1 MQKPR
6 STAQKLE
13 IRRFLEANRDREM
26 TVAEIAEALAES
38 GSGIGI
44 ATVYR
49 AVKRMESEGVLL
61 RRVVGSKDKA
71 LFKYCGDESVRNMHM
86 IFCQVCGK
94 TVSIPF
100 ELARK
105 FEASVADKT
114 GFSVTDHQLLLYGL
128 CPDCK

>member
-6 STAQKLE
+6 ATAQKIE
-13 IRRFLEANRDREM
+13 IRRFLEANRDKEM
-26 TVAEIAEALAES
+26 TVSEIAEALAES

-49 AVKRMESEGVLL
+49 AVKRMENEGVLL

-71 LFKYCGDESVRNMHM
+71 LYKYCGDEKVRNIHS

-100 ELARK
+100 ELAHR
-105 FEASVADKT
+105 FEAAAADRT
-114 GFSVTDHQLLLYGL
+114 GFSVTDHQLILYGL